1 MTLASTTTAA
11 ATLPR
16 PRLWGVSR
24 YEVAGQLVYFEVDWD
39 DWRRDVAWARAML
52 ADHGVGPVQGDGP
65 GGAPEGS
72 GGVEAP
78 RSRQQGGSPPCTEKA
93 RGAIRG
99 GLVMVGGMP
108 ESPWFDP
115 FETAAAELGTPYS
128 VGEIYAFEA
137 FRTGLYAARL
147 PITMIFGIDRTVAEG
162 LGDEL
167 AVVVA
172 RVPVIVARP
181 DAVAVLAEAGAR
193 PFIVTR
199 VGPAVAVEC
208 PYRSG
213 AHLNGAEWTLAQRGG
228 ELFISTAGPRAHQV
242 NQAPL
247 GLRGMLADGSCG
259 CGRVGQRVTIT
270 E

>member
-1 MTLASTTTAA
+1 MTMTQPGVTA
-11 ATLPR
+11 
-16 PRLWGVSR
+16 LWDELCSR
-24 YEVAGQLVYFEVDWD
+24 VNRGDRFAGLFVTK
-39 DWRRDVAWARAML
+39 
-52 ADHGVGPVQGDGP
+52 
-65 GGAPEGS
+65 PEGGPLVLS
-72 GGVEAP
+72 AHLAVKGGGEV
-78 RSRQQGGSPPCTEKA
+78 

-181 DAVAVLAEAGAR
+181 DAVAVLAEAGFSRVRRATQTPFNLILEAR
-193 PFIVTR
+193 P
-199 VGPAVAVEC
+199 
-208 PYRSG
+208 
-213 AHLNGAEWTLAQRGG
+213 
-228 ELFISTAGPRAHQV
+228 
-242 NQAPL
+242 
-247 GLRGMLADGSCG
+247 
-259 CGRVGQRVTIT
+259 
-270 E
+270 